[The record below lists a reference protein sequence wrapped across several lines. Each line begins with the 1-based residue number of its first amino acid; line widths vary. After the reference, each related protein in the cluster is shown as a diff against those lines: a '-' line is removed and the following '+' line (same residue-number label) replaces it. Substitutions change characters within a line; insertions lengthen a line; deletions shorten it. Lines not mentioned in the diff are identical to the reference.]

1 VTSDHNVLVRVLRVF
16 TDEQCRHGNA
26 LGVIDGALVGEA
38 DRQRI
43 AQELGFSET
52 IFVDR
57 YDTGELRIFTPGG
70 EIPLAGH
77 PLVGAAWLLLRG
89 QESPTVLDLRPP
101 GGVVHSWADEG
112 GRTWI
117 DAPLGT
123 LPDWTLVQLGSPAEV
138 EGLTGPLRA
147 NHDLV
152 VYWAWTDT
160 RVMRVRCFAPRFAVT
175 EDEATG
181 SAALRLTA
189 MLEEPIEI
197 RQGRGSLL
205 SARPVDADR
214 AAVGGLVVEDAPL
227 HRSSQSRPD

>member
-1 VTSDHNVLVRVLRVF
+1 MTSDHNVLVRVLRVF

-112 GRTWI
+112 GER
-117 DAPLGT
+117 
-123 LPDWTLVQLGSPAEV
+123 GSTRRSARC
-138 EGLTGPLRA
+138 LTGPSSS
-147 NHDLV
+147 
-152 VYWAWTDT
+152 WARRQKSKASPDPFEPTMT
-160 RVMRVRCFAPRFAVT
+160 SSS
-175 EDEATG
+175 TG
-181 SAALRLTA
+181 PG
-189 MLEEPIEI
+189 PIP
-197 RQGRGSLL
+197 GS
-205 SARPVDADR
+205 
-214 AAVGGLVVEDAPL
+214 
-227 HRSSQSRPD
+227 